1 MTRKIIQLE
10 VVEKIPKNWET
21 FDKHFGKGRSMS
33 FFPLNENANYQM
45 VEQDTGNRIET
56 HLTYQTEEMKVDDTS
71 LSILL
76 YGEVIEQLKNGDTIL
91 VDETVLKIS
100 EGKSLS

>member
-1 MTRKIIQLE
+1 MTRKTIQLE

-33 FFPLNENANYQM
+33 FFPLNEDAKYHM
-45 VEQDTGNRIET
+45 VEQDTGDRIET
-56 HLTYQTEEMKVDDTS
+56 HLTYQTEEMKVDDRN

-76 YGEVIEQLKNGDTIL
+76 NGEVIEQLKNGGTIL
-91 VDETVLKIS
+91 VDETVLTVS
-100 EGKSLS
+100 EGNHIA

>member
-1 MTRKIIQLE
+1 MTRKTIQLE

-33 FFPLNENANYQM
+33 FFPLNEDAKYHM
-45 VEQDTGNRIET
+45 VEQDTGDRIET
-56 HLTYQTEEMKVDDTS
+56 HLTYQTEEMKVDDRN

-76 YGEVIEQLKNGDTIL
+76 YGEVIEQLKNGGTIL
-91 VDETVLKIS
+91 VDETVLRVS
-100 EGKSLS
+100 EGNHIA